1 MNKSWA
7 KKFISPKFVLSSWY
21 ESNLDISILT
31 TTWQQ
36 KLAYQKSMLK
46 YSDNLIEKSVNNN
59 LLSDDLLSDDLLNG
73 NIFIYIHSNINIDT
87 KAKSNLGKDM
97 INNNLLE
104 KNFGINIENL
114 FE

>member
-1 MNKSWA
+1 
-7 KKFISPKFVLSSWY
+7 
-21 ESNLDISILT
+21 
-31 TTWQQ
+31 
-36 KLAYQKSMLK
+36 MLK